1 MPLPTPKKGE
11 TRQAFVE
18 RFMKSNAAK
27 EFPTQKQRF
36 AVAYQNNIA
45 VKRNKQ
51 TPGNH
56 ETDYR
61 GFVDGGGPSREVEIG
76 WVRRI

>member
-27 EFPTQKQRF
+27 EFPTQKQR
-36 AVAYQNNIA
+36 QKEISEPPTIT
-45 VKRNKQ
+45 KRI
-51 TPGNH
+51 
-56 ETDYR
+56 
-61 GFVDGGGPSREVEIG
+61 VGGLLMAGAI
-76 WVRRI
+76 

>member
-27 EFPTQKQRF
+27 EFPTQKQRL
-36 AVAYQNNIA
+36 AVAYQ
-45 VKRNKQ
+45 Q
-51 TPGNH
+51 
-56 ETDYR
+56 YR
-61 GFVDGGGPSREVEIG
+61 GKKEISEPPTITKRIVGGLLMAGAI
-76 WVRRI
+76 

>member
-27 EFPTQKQRF
+27 EFPTQKQRL
-36 AVAYQNNIA
+36 AVAYQQYRGKK
-45 VKRNKQ
+45 KR
-51 TPGNH
+51 TPDNH
-56 ETDYR
+56 ETDCR
-61 GFVDGGGPSREVEIG
+61 GFVDGGAI
-76 WVRRI
+76 

>member
-11 TRQAFVE
+11 SRQAFVE
-18 RFMKSNAAK
+18 RFMKSSAAK
-27 EFPTQKQRF
+27 EFPTQKQRL
-36 AVAYQNNIA
+36 AVAYQQYRG
-45 VKRNKQ
+45 KRNKQ

-56 ETDYR
+56 EADCR

-76 WVRRI
+76 WVKRL

>member
-27 EFPTQKQRF
+27 EFPTQKQRL
-36 AVAYQNNIA
+36 AVAYQQYRGKKKY
-45 VKRNKQ
+45 KR
-51 TPGNH
+51 TPDNH
-56 ETDYR
+56 ETDCR
-61 GFVDGGGPSREVEIG
+61 GFVDGGGHLGR
-76 WVRRI
+76 WR